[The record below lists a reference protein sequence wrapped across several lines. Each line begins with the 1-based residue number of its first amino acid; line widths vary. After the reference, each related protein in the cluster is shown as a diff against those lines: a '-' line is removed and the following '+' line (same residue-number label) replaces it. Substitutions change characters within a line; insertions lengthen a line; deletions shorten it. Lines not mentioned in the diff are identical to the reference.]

1 MCDYVASPEVIIGTE
16 VMLLDKRGIRTK
28 YIFSILSVRACSNKY
43 HILLLL
49 LLLGCFIYEC
59 TSICWLLAGI
69 DVHNKSEAILNQN
82 EYSWCL
88 PLLWA
93 VERVSRKGE
102 RSLGTPLICVR
113 WNN

>member
-1 MCDYVASPEVIIGTE
+1 MSEYNSYSKVYF
-16 VMLLDKRGIRTK
+16 
-28 YIFSILSVRACSNKY
+28 YIQAK
-43 HILLLL
+43 
-49 LLLGCFIYEC
+49 GCFIYEC

-69 DVHNKSEAILNQN
+69 DVHSKSEAILNQN

-102 RSLGTPLICVR
+102 RSLGIPLICVR